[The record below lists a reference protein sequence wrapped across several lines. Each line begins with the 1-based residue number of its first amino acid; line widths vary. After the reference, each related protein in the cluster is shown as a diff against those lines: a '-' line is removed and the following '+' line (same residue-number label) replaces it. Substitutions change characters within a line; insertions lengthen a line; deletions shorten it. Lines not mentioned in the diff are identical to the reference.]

1 MTIRERYYLTM
12 EALISPLQ
20 AAWHTMYVSRS
31 EGSFINT
38 VSIPPSAFD
47 ELLQVFSR
55 HYVLLRPRRI
65 SELFGIPPATLS
77 RVLHKAEIALDKAL
91 QEIPDAQVR
100 YPSKHQQ
107 RQWARRVQEKEPL
120 LDGVWGFVDGKNYRV
135 QSPAN
140 ADLRNAHYNG
150 WLHTVLV
157 TGTLCYGMDGT
168 LVRGRHNLPGSW
180 NDGETTANCK

>member
-1 MTIRERYYLTM
+1 MQDGPAALGVLDDAAVAFLREFSM
-12 EALISPLQ
+12 VDE
-20 AAWHTMYVSRS
+20 
-31 EGSFINT
+31 T
-38 VSIPPSAFD
+38 VGDLSSDDDLDSDDGD
-47 ELLQVFSR
+47 EIDEW
-55 HYVLLRPRRI
+55 PRRI